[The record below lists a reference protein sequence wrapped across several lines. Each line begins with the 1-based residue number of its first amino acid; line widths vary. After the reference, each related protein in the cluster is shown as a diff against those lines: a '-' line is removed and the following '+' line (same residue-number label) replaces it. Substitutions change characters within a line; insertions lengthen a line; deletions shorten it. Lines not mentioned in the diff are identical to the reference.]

1 MDYVIDA
8 SVAAKWC
15 LPATQ
20 ETLVA
25 EANELLRQQAEGRV
39 RFLVPDL
46 FWAEMGNIL
55 WKAVR
60 AGRCTR
66 EFADSSLSMLKRR
79 NLPTISCGRLVEQA
93 FDIAVAYGRS
103 AYDCF
108 YVALTLEVG
117 GQLLTADEKLA
128 NALASRL
135 PVKWLGA
142 I

>member
-25 EANELLRQQAEGRV
+25 EANELLRRQAEGRV
-39 RFLVPDL
+39 RFVVPDL

-55 WKAVR
+55 WKAVG

-79 NLPTISCGRLVEQA
+79 NLPTI
-93 FDIAVAYGRS
+93 
-103 AYDCF
+103 
-108 YVALTLEVG
+108 
-117 GQLLTADEKLA
+117 
-128 NALASRL
+128 
-135 PVKWLGA
+135 
-142 I
+142 